1 MKGYVTLSAAVMLM
15 LAGNAHGAWQTRFTS
30 PDKQLSASLS
40 LDDQGR
46 LWYQV
51 FHNNQPVLKPSPL
64 GLKFNNSQFAESLK
78 FKKELGQES
87 VHEQYELWTGKQ
99 SHVDYQAND
108 VKVSFSNP
116 QGQTLTVQMRLSDD
130 GLAYRYVLPEK
141 STDSRIV
148 MEELTGFHFYPE
160 TKAWLQHKAEA
171 KSGWERTNP
180 SYEEDYS
187 QDIAVGTPSPTENG
201 WVYPALY
208 HYGDN
213 WIAITEAGNDG
224 HYAGSNLAQN
234 SPDGLYQ
241 LRFPSHEEALSNGK
255 WLPEAKLPL
264 HSPWRIITVG
274 SLDTLMRSTL
284 GTDLADPAKLTD
296 TAWIKPGTAAW
307 SWGLLKDESVTYE
320 MQKQFIDHAADM
332 HWQYSL
338 IDVNWD
344 QNIGYQKMTELAAY
358 AKSKNVGLL
367 LWYNSSGAWNG
378 TQYTPKSQLLTH
390 DDRQREFARLHS
402 MGIKGIKVDFFPG
415 DGSSVMQYYQDILKD
430 AAEHQLL
437 VNFHGTTLPRG
448 LQRTWPNLLTAEAVK
463 GFEMITFFQDVA
475 DREAT
480 HVAMLPF
487 TRNLFDPMDFTPMVL
502 GDIPNIERKTT
513 NGFELALPVIMLSG
527 IQHLV
532 TTPEQMKAQPEFV
545 KRYLRSVPARWDE
558 SRFLGGY
565 PGKYAVIARRAGKQW
580 FIAGINAEKEPKTI
594 ALDLS
599 FVGNEQGLLIQ
610 DDGDSMRNVVQT
622 KVDSSLSQLTLK
634 PSAGFVMVFN

>member
-1 MKGYVTLSAAVMLM
+1 MKGYVSLGAAMMLL
-15 LAGNAHGAWQTRFTS
+15 LAANAQAAWQTRFSS
-30 PDKQLSASLS
+30 PDKQLSAQLC
-40 LDDQGR
+40 LDDQGQ

-51 FHNNQPVLKPSPL
+51 FHHNQAVLKPSPL
-64 GLKFNNSQFAESLK
+64 GINLNNAQFSKGLS
-78 FKKELGQES
+78 FKKEAGQKT
-87 VHEQYELWTGKQ
+87 VQGQYELWTGKQ
-99 SHVDYQAND
+99 RHVDYQAND
-108 VKVSFSNP
+108 INISFSNP
-116 QGQTLTVQMRLSDD
+116 QGHTLTIEMRLSDD

-148 MEELTGFHFYPE
+148 MNELTGFHFFPE
-160 TKAWLQHKAEA
+160 TKAWLQHKADA
-171 KSGWERTNP
+171 KTGWERTNP

-187 QDIAVGTPSPTENG
+187 QEIAVGTPSPTANG
-201 WVYPALY
+201 WIYPALF
-208 HYGDN
+208 HYGND

-224 HYAGSNLAQN
+224 HYSGSNLAQQ

-241 LRFPSHEEALSNGK
+241 LRFPSEKESLTNGK

-264 HSPWRIITVG
+264 HSPWRIIAVG
-274 SLDTLMRSTL
+274 DLNTLMSSTL

-296 TAWIKPGTAAW
+296 TAWIKPGISAW
-307 SWGLLKDESVTYE
+307 SWGLLKDESVTYPI
-320 MQKQFIDHAADM
+320 QKQFIDYAADM
-332 HWQYSL
+332 HWPYVL
-338 IDVNWD
+338 VDADWD
-344 QNIGYQKMTELAAY
+344 RNIGYEKMAELVAY
-358 AKSKNVGLL
+358 AKGKGVSLL
-367 LWYNSSGAWNG
+367 VWYNSSGAWNG

-390 DDRQREFARLHS
+390 DDREREFARLQK

-463 GFEMITFFQDVA
+463 GFEMITFFQEVA

-480 HVAMLPF
+480 HIAMLPF
-487 TRNLFDPMDFTPMVL
+487 TRNLFDPADFTPMVL
-502 GDIPNIERKTT
+502 GDIPNIERKTS
-513 NGFELALPVIMLSG
+513 NGFELALPVLLTSG

-532 TTPEQMKAQPEFV
+532 TTPKQMQAMPEFV
-545 KRYLRSVPARWDE
+545 KSYLRSVPGRWDE

-599 FVGNEQGLLIQ
+599 FVGQGQGLLIQ
-610 DDGDSMRNVVQT
+610 DGTTPRSLEQTSVDGRLQ
-622 KVDSSLSQLTLK
+622 QLTLK

>member
-1 MKGYVTLSAAVMLM
+1 MKGYVALSGV
-15 LAGNAHGAWQTRFTS
+15 LALLATCSASAAWQTRFTS

-40 LDDQGR
+40 LDEQGR
-46 LWYQV
+46 LWYQL
-51 FHNNQPVLKPSPL
+51 FHHNQPVLKPSPL
-64 GLKFNNSQFAESLK
+64 GLNLNNAQFAKGLS
-78 FKKELGQES
+78 FKKEAGQKT
-87 VHEQYELWTGKQ
+87 VQGQYELWTGKQ
-99 SHVDYQAND
+99 RHVEYQAND
-108 VKVSFSNP
+108 INVSFTNP
-116 QGQTLTVQMRLSDD
+116 LGHTLTIEMRLSDD

-148 MEELTGFHFYPE
+148 MNELTGFHFFPE
-160 TKAWLQHKAEA
+160 TKAWLQHKADA

-187 QDIAVGTPSPTENG
+187 QNISVETPSPTENG
-201 WVYPALY
+201 WIYPALY
-208 HYGDN
+208 HYGND

-224 HYAGSNLAQN
+224 HYAGSNLAQK

-241 LRFPSHEEALSNGK
+241 LRFPSEKEGLSNGK

-264 HSPWRIITVG
+264 HSPWRIIAVG
-274 SLDTLMRSTL
+274 DLNTLMSSTL
-284 GTDLADPAKLTD
+284 GSDLAEPAKITD
-296 TAWIKPGTAAW
+296 TAWIKPGISAW
-307 SWGLLKDESVTYE
+307 SWGLLKDESVTYPI
-320 MQKQFIDHAADM
+320 QKEFIDYAAKM
-332 HWQYSL
+332 HWPYIL

-344 QNIGYQKMTELAAY
+344 QNIGYDKMAELAQY
-358 AKSKNVGLL
+358 AKGKNVGLL
-367 LWYNSSGAWNG
+367 VWYNSSGAWNG

-390 DDRQREFARLHS
+390 DDREREFARLQQ
-402 MGIKGIKVDFFPG
+402 MGIKGVKVDFFPG

-430 AAEHQLL
+430 AAEHQLM

-463 GFEMITFFQDVA
+463 GFEMITFFQEVA

-480 HVAMLPF
+480 HIAMLPF

-502 GDIPNIERKTT
+502 GDIPNIERKTS
-513 NGFELALPVIMLSG
+513 NGFELALPVLLTSG

-532 TTPEQMKAQPEFV
+532 TTPKQMESMPEFV
-545 KRYLRSVPARWDE
+545 KRYLRSVPGRWDE

-580 FIAGINAEKEPKTI
+580 FIAGINAEKEPKTLE
-594 ALDLS
+594 LDLS
-599 FVGNEQGLLIQ
+599 FVGKGQGLLIE
-610 DDGDSMRNVVQT
+610 DGASPRALVQSE
-622 KVDSSLSQLTLK
+622 VDSGVRQLTLK

>member
-1 MKGYVTLSAAVMLM
+1 MKGYVTLSAAVMLV

-64 GLKFNNSQFAESLK
+64 GLKLNNSQFAQSLS
-78 FKKELGQES
+78 FKKEQGQEA

-108 VKVSFSNP
+108 IKVSFSNP
-116 QGQTLTVQMRLSDD
+116 QGQTLTVEMRLSDD

-148 MEELTGFHFYPE
+148 MEELTGFHFFPE
-160 TKAWLQHKAEA
+160 TKAWLQRKADA

-201 WVYPALY
+201 WIYPALY

-224 HYAGSNLAQN
+224 HYAGSNLAQQ

-241 LRFPSHEEALSNGK
+241 LRFPSHEEGLSNGK

-274 SLDTLMRSTL
+274 DLDTLMSSTL
-284 GTDLADPAKLTD
+284 GTDLADPAKISD
-296 TAWIKPGTAAW
+296 TAWVKPGISAW
-307 SWGLLKDESVTYE
+307 SWGILKDESVTYPI
-320 MQKQFIDHAADM
+320 QQQFIDYAADM
-332 HWQYSL
+332 HWPYVL
-338 IDVNWD
+338 VDVNWD
-344 QNIGYQKMTELAAY
+344 QNIGYDKMAELVAY

-390 DDRQREFARLHS
+390 DDRQREFARLQK
-402 MGIKGIKVDFFPG
+402 MGVKGIKVDFFPG

-448 LQRTWPNLLTAEAVK
+448 LQRTWPNLLTAEAIK
-463 GFEMITFFQDVA
+463 GFEMITFEQEVA

-502 GDIPNIERKTT
+502 GDIPNIKRKTT
-513 NGFELALPVIMLSG
+513 NGFELALPVIMTSG

-532 TTPEQMKAQPEFV
+532 TTPEQMKTQPEFV

-580 FIAGINAEKEPKTI
+580 FIAGINAEKEPKTL

-599 FVGNEQGLLIQ
+599 FVGNGQGLLIQ
-610 DDGDSMRNVVQT
+610 DDGDSTRTVVQS